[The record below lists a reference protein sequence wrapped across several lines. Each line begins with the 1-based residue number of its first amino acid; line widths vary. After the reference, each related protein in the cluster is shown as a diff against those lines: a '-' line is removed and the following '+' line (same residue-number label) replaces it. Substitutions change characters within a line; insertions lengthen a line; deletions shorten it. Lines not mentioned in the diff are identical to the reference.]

1 MNTLTIGERI
11 KALRQEQNYSV
22 DEMAKRAGISRATYY
37 RYESADAENLPIKTI
52 KVIAKALNTTPEY
65 ILGLTD
71 DKRTKEWSMIES
83 YNENLKL
90 RHEASLKLRQE
101 IYEFIAS
108 NSNTVPYLQLLN
120 LIKFIGIKHPE
131 YLEGMYLV
139 LDQLSKDNQLHYT
152 IYERILR
159 GLSNGL
165 ESIKLLIDSMENS
178 DLKDSQSLAIGFL
191 KNSYKQLIDVKS
203 EIENKANYERDCNIV
218 TENARNKIYN
228 DLQGY
233 IINNSNN

>member
-22 DEMAKRAGISRATYY
+22 EEMAKRAKISRATYY

-108 NSNTVPYLQLLN
+108 NSNTVPYLQLLK

-152 IYERILR
+152 IYERIIR

-165 ESIKLLIDSMENS
+165 ESIKLFIDSMENS
-178 DLKDSQSLAIGFL
+178 DLEDSQTLAIGFL
-191 KNSYKQLIDVKS
+191 RNSYNQLIDVKS
-203 EIENKANYERDCNIV
+203 EIENKANYERDCIRV
-218 TENARNKIYN
+218 TEKTRNEIYN

-233 IINNSNN
+233 IINNSNK

>member
-22 DEMAKRAGISRATYY
+22 EEMAKRAKISRATYY

-90 RHEASLKLRQE
+90 HHEASLKLRQE

>member
-108 NSNTVPYLQLLN
+108 NSTNVPYLQLLN
-120 LIKFIGIKHPE
+120 LIKFIGRKHPD
-131 YLEGMYLV
+131 YLEGMCLV
-139 LDQLSKDNQLHYT
+139 LEQLHKDNQVHYNT
-152 IYERILR
+152 YDRILR
-159 GLSNGL
+159 VLTNEIEG
-165 ESIKLLIDSMENS
+165 IKFFVESMENAN
-178 DLKDSQSLAIGFL
+178 LKDSQTLALVFL
-191 KNSYKQLIDVKS
+191 KNSLKHLLEVKL
-203 EIENKANYERDCNIV
+203 ELELKANYERDCIIV
-218 TENARNKIYN
+218 TEKTRNEIYN

-233 IINNSNN
+233 ITNNSNV

>member
-22 DEMAKRAGISRATYY
+22 DELAKRAKISRATYY

-52 KVIAKALNTTPEY
+52 KVIASALNTTPEY

-71 DKRTKEWSMIES
+71 DKRTKEWSMIEA

-90 RHEASLKLRQE
+90 RHESFLKLRQE

-108 NSNTVPYLQLLN
+108 NSTNVPYLQLLN
-120 LIKFIGIKHPE
+120 LIKFIGRKHPE

-139 LDQLSKDNQLHYT
+139 LDQLNKDNQLHYT
-152 IYERILR
+152 AYERIIR
-159 GLSNGL
+159 GLTNEIDSM
-165 ESIKLLIDSMENS
+165 KLFIHSMENS
-178 DLKDSQSLAIGFL
+178 DLKDTQTLALGFL
-191 KNSYKQLIDVKS
+191 KSSLNHLIDVIH
-203 EIENKANYERDCNIV
+203 EIEIKAKYEHDCIIV
-218 TENARNKIYN
+218 TEEARNEIYKG
-228 DLQGY
+228 LQEY
-233 IINNSNN
+233 DNNNSNI

>member
-22 DEMAKRAGISRATYY
+22 EEMAKRAKISRATYY

>member
-90 RHEASLKLRQE
+90 HHEASLKLRQE

-108 NSNTVPYLQLLN
+108 NSTKVPYLQLLN
-120 LIKFIGIKHPE
+120 LIKFIGRKHPE
-131 YLEGMYLV
+131 YLEGAYLV
-139 LDQLSKDNQLHYT
+139 LDQLDKDNQLHYIT
-152 IYERILR
+152 YERIIR
-159 GLSNGL
+159 GLTNEIEG
-165 ESIKLLIDSMENS
+165 IKLFIDSMEKS
-178 DLKDSQSLAIGFL
+178 DLKDTQTLALGFL
-191 KNSYKQLIDVKS
+191 KNSLNHLIDVKR
-203 EIENKANYERDCNIV
+203 EIELKAKYEHDCNIV
-218 TENARNKIYN
+218 TTKTRSEIHN

-233 IINNSNN
+233 IINKSNV

>member
-22 DEMAKRAGISRATYY
+22 DEMAKRAKISRATYY

-108 NSNTVPYLQLLN
+108 NSNNVPYLQLLK

-139 LDQLSKDNQLHYT
+139 LDQLNKDNQLHYT
-152 IYERILR
+152 AYERIIR
-159 GLSNGL
+159 GLTNEIDSM
-165 ESIKLLIDSMENS
+165 KLFIHSMENS
-178 DLKDSQSLAIGFL
+178 DLKDTQTLALGFL
-191 KNSYKQLIDVKS
+191 KSSLNHLIDVIH
-203 EIENKANYERDCNIV
+203 EIEIKAKYERDCIMV
-218 TENARNKIYN
+218 TKEARNEIYKG
-228 DLQGY
+228 LQEY
-233 IINNSNN
+233 DNNNSNI

>member
-37 RYESADAENLPIKTI
+37 RYESADAENSPIKTI

-108 NSNTVPYLQLLN
+108 NSTKVPYLQLLN
-120 LIKFIGIKHPE
+120 LIKFIGRKHPE
-131 YLEGMYLV
+131 YLEGAYLV
-139 LDQLSKDNQLHYT
+139 LDQLDKDNQLHYIT
-152 IYERILR
+152 YERIIR
-159 GLSNGL
+159 GLTNEIEG
-165 ESIKLLIDSMENS
+165 IKLFIDSMEKS
-178 DLKDSQSLAIGFL
+178 DLKDTQTLALGFL
-191 KNSYKQLIDVKS
+191 KNSLNHLIDVKR
-203 EIENKANYERDCNIV
+203 EIELKAKYEHDCNIV
-218 TENARNKIYN
+218 TTKTRSEIHN

-233 IINNSNN
+233 IINKSNV

>member
-108 NSNTVPYLQLLN
+108 NSTNVPYLQLLN
-120 LIKFIGIKHPE
+120 LIKFIGRKHPD
-131 YLEGMYLV
+131 YLEGMCLV
-139 LDQLSKDNQLHYT
+139 LDQLHKDSQVHYT
-152 IYERILR
+152 TYDRILR
-159 GLSNGL
+159 VLTNEIEG
-165 ESIKLLIDSMENS
+165 IKFFVDSMENAN
-178 DLKDSQSLAIGFL
+178 LKDSQTLALVFL
-191 KNSYKQLIDVKS
+191 KNSLTHLL
-203 EIENKANYERDCNIV
+203 EIKLELELKANYERDCIIV
-218 TENARNKIYN
+218 TEKTRNEIHN

-233 IINNSNN
+233 ITNNSNI

>member
-22 DEMAKRAGISRATYY
+22 EEMAKRAKISRATYY

-139 LDQLSKDNQLHYT
+139 LDQLSKDNHLHYT

-165 ESIKLLIDSMENS
+165 ESIKLFIDSMENS
-178 DLKDSQSLAIGFL
+178 DLNDSQTLAIGFL
-191 KNSYKQLIDVKS
+191 RNSYNQLIDVKS
-203 EIENKANYERDCNIV
+203 EIENKANYERDCIRV
-218 TENARNKIYN
+218 TEKTRNEIYN

-233 IINNSNN
+233 IINNSNK

>member
-108 NSNTVPYLQLLN
+108 NSTKVPYLQLLN
-120 LIKFIGIKHPE
+120 LIKFIGRKHPE
-131 YLEGMYLV
+131 YLEGAYLV
-139 LDQLSKDNQLHYT
+139 LDQLDKDNQLHYIT
-152 IYERILR
+152 YERIIR
-159 GLSNGL
+159 GLTNEIEG
-165 ESIKLLIDSMENS
+165 IKLFIDSMEKS
-178 DLKDSQSLAIGFL
+178 DLKDTQTLALGFL
-191 KNSYKQLIDVKS
+191 KNSLNHSIDVKR
-203 EIENKANYERDCNIV
+203 EIELKAKYEHDCNIV
-218 TENARNKIYN
+218 TTKTRSEIHN

-233 IINNSNN
+233 IINKSNV

>member
-90 RHEASLKLRQE
+90 HHEASLKLRQE

>member
-22 DEMAKRAGISRATYY
+22 EEMAKRAKISRATYY

-203 EIENKANYERDCNIV
+203 EIENKANYERDCNTV
-218 TENARNKIYN
+218 TENARNEIYN

>member
-90 RHEASLKLRQE
+90 HHEASLKLRQE

-218 TENARNKIYN
+218 TENARDKIYN

>member
-108 NSNTVPYLQLLN
+108 NSNNVPYLQLLN

-139 LDQLSKDNQLHYT
+139 LDQLNKDNQLHYT

-203 EIENKANYERDCNIV
+203 EIENRANYERDCNTV

>member
-1 MNTLTIGERI
+1 M
-11 KALRQEQNYSV
+11 
-22 DEMAKRAGISRATYY
+22 
-37 RYESADAENLPIKTI
+37 PIKTI

-108 NSNTVPYLQLLN
+108 NSTKVPYLQLLN
-120 LIKFIGIKHPE
+120 LIKFIGRKHPE
-131 YLEGMYLV
+131 YLEGAYLV
-139 LDQLSKDNQLHYT
+139 LDQLDKDNQLHYIT
-152 IYERILR
+152 YERIIR
-159 GLSNGL
+159 GLTNEIEG
-165 ESIKLLIDSMENS
+165 IKLFIDSMEKS
-178 DLKDSQSLAIGFL
+178 DLKDTQTLALGFL
-191 KNSYKQLIDVKS
+191 KNSLNHLIDVKR
-203 EIENKANYERDCNIV
+203 EIELKAKYEHDCNIV
-218 TENARNKIYN
+218 TTKTRSEIHN

-233 IINNSNN
+233 IINKSNV

>member
-108 NSNTVPYLQLLN
+108 NSNNVPYLQLLN
-120 LIKFIGIKHPE
+120 LIKFIGRKHPE
-131 YLEGMYLV
+131 YLEGAYLV
-139 LDQLSKDNQLHYT
+139 LDQLDKHNQLHYIT
-152 IYERILR
+152 YERIIR
-159 GLSNGL
+159 GLTNEIEG
-165 ESIKLLIDSMENS
+165 IKLFIDSMENS
-178 DLKDSQSLAIGFL
+178 DLKDTQTLALGFL
-191 KNSYKQLIDVKS
+191 KNSLNHLIEVKR
-203 EIENKANYERDCNIV
+203 EIELKAKYEHDCNIV
-218 TENARNKIYN
+218 TTKTRSEIHN

-233 IINNSNN
+233 IINKSNV

>member
-139 LDQLSKDNQLHYT
+139 LDQLHKDNQLHYT